1 MSKAWD
7 PDTLVGTRLGS
18 CVLEAPLGIGG
29 MGAVYLARQQRP
41 HRQVAVKVLRPQLAT
56 DPKAWQVFLA
66 RFRREADATATLDH
80 ANIMPIYEFG
90 EENGMAFLVMPYLA
104 DGSLATMLARQ
115 GPLPVLRVLE
125 YIEQAASALDH
136 AHSRGLV
143 HRDVKPSNLLLHP
156 DGRVLL
162 ADFGIARPF
171 AGDPLATMDEL
182 GDERTGAAF
191 EDVALTQTGSAM
203 GTPEYMAPEQVQG
216 EPVGPATDTY
226 ALGIVTYILLAG
238 RTPFGGGELREVLSR
253 QMIEPPQPL
262 RFLRPDVPPRMEET
276 IFWAL
281 AKEPEDRPAS
291 AGAFAHAL
299 RDSRRS
305 RTLGQLWGW
314 TSTEESGGHPAAMS
328 APAGPF
334 KLGRTPGPTRSLPFS
349 GGMRRAIRPVPAES
363 GQLLSAHSAAGIEQA
378 PSGATDSAARLP
390 AFVPDDATLHDAA
403 PAWRQQAP
411 VWPLPARPAP
421 PPGGWLP
428 RAALIATAALVLA
441 ALVFGIGLGLGNI
454 LYGTGGGLF
463 SSGGAG
469 TPRPAVVSPTV
480 SPSPSPTATV
490 LANWLSVS
498 PTSITLGCSKNNH
511 SKTVK
516 LTNNGPDTLEWTATI
531 PSNFGLPEV
540 SVSPS
545 SGGLESG
552 HTTSI
557 TITNRTFL
565 GSHQDSVS
573 FQSADSEG
581 GAPAVVQFD
590 ASCGG

>member
-18 CVLEAPLGIGG
+18 CVLEAPLGVGG

-104 DGSLATMLARQ
+104 DGSLATVLARQ

-125 YIEQAASALDH
+125 YIEQAAAALDH

-171 AGDPLATMDEL
+171 AGDPLASLDEL
-182 GDERTGAAF
+182 GDERTSAAF

-226 ALGIVTYILLAG
+226 ALGNVAYILLTG
-238 RTPFGGGELREVLSR
+238 RTPFGGGELRDVLSR

-291 AGAFAHAL
+291 AG
-299 RDSRRS
+299 
-305 RTLGQLWGW
+305 
-314 TSTEESGGHPAAMS
+314 
-328 APAGPF
+328 
-334 KLGRTPGPTRSLPFS
+334 
-349 GGMRRAIRPVPAES
+349 
-363 GQLLSAHSAAGIEQA
+363 
-378 PSGATDSAARLP
+378 
-390 AFVPDDATLHDAA
+390 
-403 PAWRQQAP
+403 
-411 VWPLPARPAP
+411 
-421 PPGGWLP
+421 
-428 RAALIATAALVLA
+428 
-441 ALVFGIGLGLGNI
+441 
-454 LYGTGGGLF
+454 
-463 SSGGAG
+463 
-469 TPRPAVVSPTV
+469 
-480 SPSPSPTATV
+480 
-490 LANWLSVS
+490 
-498 PTSITLGCSKNNH
+498 
-511 SKTVK
+511 
-516 LTNNGPDTLEWTATI
+516 
-531 PSNFGLPEV
+531 
-540 SVSPS
+540 
-545 SGGLESG
+545 
-552 HTTSI
+552 
-557 TITNRTFL
+557 
-565 GSHQDSVS
+565 
-573 FQSADSEG
+573 
-581 GAPAVVQFD
+581 
-590 ASCGG
+590 